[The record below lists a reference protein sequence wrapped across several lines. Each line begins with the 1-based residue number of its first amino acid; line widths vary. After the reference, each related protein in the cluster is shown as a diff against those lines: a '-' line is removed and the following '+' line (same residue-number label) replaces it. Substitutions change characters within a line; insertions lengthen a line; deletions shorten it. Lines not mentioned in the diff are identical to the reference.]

1 MIVKSLFRLEIIKK
15 VVGDV
20 MKDLECRVKEIIAN
34 ILSVTV
40 DEIED
45 DTAIGD
51 IAEWDSLHHIQIIS
65 AIEKEFDLRFT
76 PDVMMDLEDVS
87 DIVNATKA
95 RVGK

>member
-1 MIVKSLFRLEIIKK
+1 MVNIESK
-15 VVGDV
+15 
-20 MKDLECRVKEIIAN
+20 VKEIIAK
-34 ILSVTV
+34 ILNVSI

-65 AIEKEFDLRFT
+65 AIETEFNFRFT

-87 DIVNATKA
+87 DIVSATEA
-95 RVGK
+95 RVSQ